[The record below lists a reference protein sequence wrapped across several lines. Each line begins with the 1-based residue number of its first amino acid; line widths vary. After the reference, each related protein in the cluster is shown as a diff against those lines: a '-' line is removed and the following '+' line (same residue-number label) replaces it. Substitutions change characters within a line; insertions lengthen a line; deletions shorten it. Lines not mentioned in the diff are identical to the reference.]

1 MLIACYSDAV
11 RFWMITITR
20 YMIAAFVA
28 LFISLLLSVVSV
40 LPWAEDDSPGFV
52 IIWFL
57 VFVAETSLIVPV
69 GLGIT
74 AEQVQR
80 KVLGRRFQ
88 WSCASRRTLVAL
100 PIAVGPVYAAVW
112 VMPYVESRRPAHWI
126 EKGIFF
132 FCVSGVFAYIALR
145 IHKQASSATG

>member
-40 LPWAEDDSPGFV
+40 LPWAEDDSPG
-52 IIWFL
+52 
-57 VFVAETSLIVPV
+57 
-69 GLGIT
+69 
-74 AEQVQR
+74 
-80 KVLGRRFQ
+80 FQ